1 MDSCEISQLGAPLFD
16 VQGDFL
22 TLWGLAAVFGFI
34 SVVLEAKRHS
44 VADQV
49 ASNSSLIALKAE

>member
-22 TLWGLAAVFGFI
+22 TLWDWPVFGFI

-44 VADQV
+44 VADKV

>member
-1 MDSCEISQLGAPLFD
+1 

-22 TLWGLAAVFGFI
+22 TLWDWPVFGFI

-44 VADQV
+44 VADKV

>member
-1 MDSCEISQLGAPLFD
+1 
-16 VQGDFL
+16 
-22 TLWGLAAVFGFI
+22 LAAVFGFI

-44 VADQV
+44 VADKV